1 MRPVELYAAG
11 GTIAGPEMIP
21 AADAAVAAVLAPG
34 VSSVAGKRIA
44 VERPSR
50 RHVPAQGHSH
60 LKGCRP

>member
-1 MRPVELYAAG
+1 MRPGERYAAG
-11 GTIAGPEMIP
+11 GTIAGPEMIR
-21 AADAAVAAVLAPG
+21 AGVAVAVPAPG
-34 VSSVAGKRIA
+34 VSSVPGKQIA

>member
-1 MRPVELYAAG
+1 MRPEELYAAG
-11 GTIAGPEMIP
+11 GTIVDPEMIP
-21 AADAAVAAVLAPG
+21 AAVAVPAPG